1 MSDDECRA
9 VFDTLIISLQD
20 SGLAWVESQVRDQI
34 RLGKT
39 IEREREVPNE
49 LSFQQSI
56 FGADNDREQT
66 KRHSP
71 NTFPITI
78 EYSAQ
83 ERLRLL
89 IDAIEH
95 AVVNTAAMEDSFT
108 SYFEA
113 ESPHF
118 ESIQFYSEDAG
129 LQPRKI
135 NRQSAE
141 FRTKKASQLHK
152 LLEELRKEV

>member
-1 MSDDECRA
+1 MSDDECRD
-9 VFDTLIISLQD
+9 VFDTLIISLQA

-49 LSFQQSI
+49 LRFQRSI
-56 FGADNDREQT
+56 FEADREQT
-66 KRHSP
+66 NRRSP
-71 NTFPITI
+71 TTFPITI

-95 AVVNTAAMEDSFT
+95 AVVNTAAMEESFT

-113 ESPHF
+113 ESPHL
-118 ESIQFYSEDAG
+118 ESIQFYSEDAS
-129 LQPRKI
+129 LQPRI
-135 NRQSAE
+135 ITRQSAA
-141 FRTKKASQLHK
+141 FRTEKASQLHK